1 VTTGR
6 QVLVDVLRSEGVVHV
21 FGNPGTTELPL
32 IDALAEDG
40 SPAGEARRRGGQP
53 IHYVLAL
60 QEATAVAMADGYA
73 HVTGRP
79 AFLNLHTSAG
89 LGNAIGNL
97 TNAQA
102 NRSPLVVTAGQ
113 QDYRHIAT
121 DPLLAGDLVGLAR
134 AVSKWSHEVRTLG
147 ELGTILRRAFH
158 DAAAPPA
165 GPVFVSLPM
174 DLVDGDGPDADIAP
188 PAPSTLDGRVL
199 PSADRVREL
208 AELLAD
214 AAPGGLAVVAGDE
227 VGASGAIDSMVAV
240 AEALGAPV
248 YGPPLASA
256 VSFPTGHPLWQGNLP
271 AAAAGTRAALDGF
284 RRVFAIGGSPFLV
297 YPYTPG
303 PAVPPHVELVHL
315 SAAASDV
322 GRAHPVRLGLVGDP
336 RATLDALLP
345 VVRDMADGAA
355 AADAL
360 DEARRASTER
370 RARYE
375 QAARD
380 RYDAEPT
387 QPIAA
392 AHALLTNLPPGTS
405 VVDES
410 ITMTGHVR
418 GFVDAS
424 RHGEYLFCKG
434 GGLGWGMPA
443 SLGVSLGRGREPVLC
458 IVGDGSAMYSP
469 QALWTAAHEGLP
481 VVFAVVNNRQYLILK
496 NALRQREGAAAA
508 NDRFIG
514 MDVVDPAIDYVALAR
529 SMGVDA
535 QVVTRA
541 SDIGDAVKAAMSTGR
556 PSLIEIP
563 VAAR

>member
-1 VTTGR
+1 MNGR
-6 QVLVDVLRSEGVVHV
+6 EVLIEVLRSEGVRHV

-32 IDALAEDG
+32 IDALAETGDVD
-40 SPAGEARRRGGQP
+40 
-53 IHYVLAL
+53 YVLAL

-113 QDYRHIAT
+113 QDYRHIVT
-121 DPLLAGDLVGLAR
+121 DPLLAGNLVGLAA
-134 AVSKWSHEVRTLG
+134 AVSKWTHEVRTPG
-147 ELGTILRRAFH
+147 ETATVLRRAFH
-158 DAAAPPA
+158 DAGAAPA

-174 DLVDGDGPDADIAP
+174 DLIDSDVDAP
-188 PAPSTLDGRVL
+188 LPP
-199 PSADRVREL
+199 PSAIDRGAIAGGLEEL
-208 AELLAD
+208 ADLLAG
-214 AAPGGLAVVAGDE
+214 AAVGRLAIVAGDE
-227 VGASGAIDSMVAV
+227 VGASGAIDALVAV
-240 AEALGAPV
+240 AEALGAKV

-256 VSFPTGHPLWQGNLP
+256 VGFPTTHALWQGNLQP
-271 AAAAGTRAALDGF
+271 AAIAIRGVLESYD
-284 RRVFAIGGSPFLV
+284 RVFAIGGSPFLT

-303 PAVPPHVELVHL
+303 PSVPPSVELLHL
-315 SAAASDV
+315 SAASSDV
-322 GRAHPVRLGLVGDP
+322 GRTYPTRLGVVGDP
-336 RATLDALLP
+336 RATLSAVLPLLASRVDGGAVGDALS
-345 VVRDMADGAA
+345 AA
-355 AADAL
+355 RAERE
-360 DEARRASTER
+360 EARSS
-370 RARYE
+370 YE
-375 QAARD
+375 AAARD
-380 RYDAEPT
+380 RYDSDPI

-392 AHALLTNLPPGTS
+392 AHALVGALPAGGR

-418 GFVDAS
+418 GFLRAE
-424 RHGEYLFCKG
+424 RHGDYLFCKG

-443 SLGVSLGRGREPVLC
+443 ALGASLGGGRSPVLC

-469 QALWTAAHEGLP
+469 QALWTAAHERLP

-496 NALRQREGAAAA
+496 NALRQRDGAAAR

-514 MDVVDPAIDYVALAR
+514 MDVVEPPVDYLALAS
-529 SMGVDA
+529 SMGVA
-535 QVVTRA
+535 STLVKRA
-541 SDIGDAVKAAMSTGR
+541 GDVGDAVAAAFATGE
-556 PSLIEIP
+556 PHLLEIP

>member
-1 VTTGR
+1 M
-6 QVLVDVLRSEGVVHV
+6 LVDVLRSEGVAHV

-32 IDALAEDG
+32 IDALADDAA
-40 SPAGEARRRGGQP
+40 PAGAARRQGAEP

-134 AVSKWSHEVRTLG
+134 SVSKWTHEVRTAH
-147 ELGTILRRAFH
+147 ELGRMLRRAFH

-174 DLVDGDGPDADIAP
+174 DIVDSEGEAGEMAP
-188 PAPSTLDGRVL
+188 PAPSTLDGRTV
-199 PSADRVREL
+199 PA
-208 AELLAD
+208 AD
-214 AAPGGLAVVAGDE
+214 ALHDLAGVLAGAAPSGLAIIAGDE
-227 VGASGAIDSMVAV
+227 VGASRGGVDALVRV
-240 AEALGAPV
+240 AEALGAFV
-248 YGPPLASA
+248 YGAPLASA
-256 VSFPTGHPLWQGNLP
+256 VAFPTTHPLWQGNLP
-271 AAAAGTRAALDGF
+271 AAAAGIRGTLEPFDVA
-284 RRVFAIGGSPFLV
+284 FAIGGSPFLV

-303 PAVPPHVELVHL
+303 PALPPSVELVHL

-322 GRAHPVRLGLVGDP
+322 GRVYATRLGMVGDP
-336 RATLDALLP
+336 GATLAALLP
-345 VVRDMADGAA
+345 VVRAVVDAATAGAA
-355 AADAL
+355 LED
-360 DEARRASTER
+360 ARRASGER
-370 RARYE
+370 AASYE

-380 RYDAEPT
+380 RYDSGGGPV

-392 AHALLTNLPPGTS
+392 AHALLANLPPGTS

-418 GFVDAS
+418 GFVRAEQ
-424 RHGEYLFCKG
+424 HGDYLFCKG

-443 SLGVSLGRGREPVLC
+443 ALGVSLGRGREPVLC

-469 QALWTAAHEGLP
+469 QALWTAARESLP

-496 NALRQREGAAAA
+496 HALRQREGAAAA
-508 NDRFIG
+508 NDHYIG
-514 MDVVDPAIDYVALAR
+514 MDVVDPAIDYVSLAR

-535 QVVTRA
+535 HVVTRA
-541 SDIGDAVKAAMSTGR
+541 GDIGDAVKAALALGR

>member
-1 VTTGR
+1 MTKTTGR
-6 QVLVDVLRSEGVVHV
+6 QVLVDVLHSEGVVHV

-32 IDALAEDG
+32 IDALADDAA
-40 SPAGEARRRGGQP
+40 SD

-134 AVSKWSHEVRTLG
+134 SVSKWTHEVRTG
-147 ELGTILRRAFH
+147 RELGRVLRRAVH

-174 DLVDGDGPDADIAP
+174 DIVDSEGPADEMAP
-188 PAPSTLDGRVL
+188 PAPSTLDGRTL
-199 PSADRVREL
+199 PTVDALHQL
-208 AELLAD
+208 AEVLAG
-214 AAPGGLAVVAGDE
+214 AAPSGLAIVAGDE
-227 VGASGAIDSMVAV
+227 VGASAGGVDALVRV
-240 AEALGAPV
+240 AEALGAV
-248 YGPPLASA
+248 VFGAPLASA
-256 VSFPTGHPLWQGNLP
+256 VAFPTTHPLWQGNLP
-271 AAAAGTRAALDGF
+271 AAATGIRGALEKFGV
-284 RRVFAIGGSPFLV
+284 VFAIGGSPFLV

-303 PAVPPHVELVHL
+303 PALPPSVELVHL

-322 GRAHPVRLGLVGDP
+322 GRVYAVRLGLVGDP
-336 RATLDALLP
+336 GATLATLLP
-345 VVRDMADGAA
+345 IVRHVVDAGGAA
-355 AADAL
+355 AALDDA
-360 DEARRASTER
+360 RHASAER
-370 RARYE
+370 SARYE

-380 RYDAEPT
+380 RYDSEPV

-392 AHALLTNLPPGTS
+392 AHALLSGLPPGTS

-418 GFVDAS
+418 GFVRAEQ
-424 RHGEYLFCKG
+424 HGDYLFCKG

-443 SLGVSLGRGREPVLC
+443 ALGVSLGRGREPVLC

-469 QALWTAAHEGLP
+469 QALWTAARESLP

-496 NALRQREGAAAA
+496 HALRQREGAAAA
-508 NDRFIG
+508 NDRYIG
-514 MDVVDPAIDYVALAR
+514 MDVVDPAIDYVSLAR

-535 QVVTRA
+535 HVVDRA
-541 SDIGDAVKAAMSTGR
+541 ADIGDAVKAALALGR

>member
-1 VTTGR
+1 VTTTTGR
-6 QVLVDVLRSEGVVHV
+6 RVLVDVLRSEGVVHV

-40 SPAGEARRRGGQP
+40 AGD

-73 HVTGRP
+73 HVTRRP

-134 AVSKWSHEVRTLG
+134 SVSKWTHEVRHG
-147 ELGTILRRAFH
+147 RELALMLRRAFH

-174 DLVDGDGPDADIAP
+174 DVVDGDVDVDGGGGTGDPASLVL
-188 PAPSTLDGRVL
+188 PAPSHRDHRAV
-199 PSADRVREL
+199 PAPERVREL
-208 AELLAD
+208 ADVLVA
-214 AAPGGLAVVAGDE
+214 AAPERVGIVAGDE
-227 VGASGAIDSMVAV
+227 VGASGGVGALVAV
-240 AEALGAPV
+240 AEALGAAV
-248 YGPPLASA
+248 HGAPLGSA
-256 VSFPTGHPLWQGNLP
+256 VAFPTTHPLWQGNLP
-271 AAAAGTRAALDGF
+271 AAAAGIRSALEHYDV
-284 RRVFAIGGSPFLV
+284 VFAVGGSPFLV
-297 YPYTPG
+297 YPYTQG
-303 PAVPPHVELVHL
+303 PALPPSAELVHL

-322 GRAHPVRLGLVGDP
+322 GRVYATRLGLVGDP
-336 RATLDALLP
+336 RATLEALLP
-345 VVRDMADGAA
+345 LLSVPS

-360 DEARRASTER
+360 EAATQAHDERV
-370 RARYE
+370 ARYE

-380 RYDAEPT
+380 RYGSEPV

-392 AHALLTNLPPGTS
+392 AHALVSALPAGTS

-410 ITMTGHVR
+410 ITMTNHVR
-418 GFVDAS
+418 GFVRAEQ
-424 RHGEYLFCKG
+424 HGDYLFCKG

-443 SLGVSLGRGREPVLC
+443 ALGVSLGRGREPVLC
-458 IVGDGSAMYSP
+458 VVGDGSAMYSP
-469 QALWTAAHEGLP
+469 QALWTAAHESLP

-496 NALRQREGAAAA
+496 HALRQREGAAAV
-508 NDRFIG
+508 NDRYIG
-514 MDVVDPAIDYVALAR
+514 MDVVDPAVDYVALAR

-535 QVVTRA
+535 HVVSRA
-541 SDIGDAVKAAMSTGR
+541 GDVGDAVKAALAAGR